1 MKALNPLR
9 SLPDIQEVRHR
20 AAQIRQR
27 WSPAERRR
35 RTGLP
40 PDAPVRLRQYVLGQ
54 PSFEWQTAPD
64 DPRMVR

>member
-9 SLPDIQEVRHR
+9 RLPDIQEVRHR
-20 AAQIRQR
+20 AAAIRKR

-40 PDAPVRLRQYVLGQ
+40 PDAPIRLREYILGQ
-54 PSFEWQTAPD
+54 PSFEWQTARGN
-64 DPRMVR
+64 PRLVY

>member
-9 SLPDIQEVRHR
+9 RLPDIQEVRHR

-27 WSPAERRR
+27 WSTAERRR

-40 PDAPVRLRQYVLGQ
+40 PDAPIPLRQYVLGQ
-54 PSFEWQTAPD
+54 PVFEWQTAPD
-64 DPRMVR
+64 DPRLVR